1 MIIQL
6 YWGEISKHCFL
17 LLMTFVDIYLCF
29 WLYQVFQPFAS
40 TLFFWKRY
48 AVFYTNWWTNIL
60 LWPSSKRLVVCFQ
73 FIHGGSWSDLEVLF
87 GNRRYSRFC
96 CCHICQLF
104 LTTACGSIFV
114 PQLEWSILVFLYPI
128 CLLRAPYCFGIFID
142 VGKSIFLIRVRKFFV
157 FYNFTK

>member
-1 MIIQL
+1 MGGDFKAL
-6 YWGEISKHCFL
+6 HFVVNDFCGYISLFL
-17 LLMTFVDIYLCF
+17 VISG
-29 WLYQVFQPFAS
+29 VS
-40 TLFFWKRY
+40 TICIGIVFWKSY
-48 AVFYTNWWTNIL
+48 AIFYTNWWTNIL

-73 FIHGGSWSDLEVLF
+73 LIHGGSWSYFEVLF
-87 GNRRYSRFC
+87 GDMRYLRFC

-114 PQLEWSILVFLYPI
+114 PQLGWSIVGFLYPI
-128 CLLRAPYCFGIFID
+128 CLLRTPYCFGIFID